1 MFSKTSL
8 NIDSNDNQREAS
20 QIFNQRANLIK
31 KINDLKYQ
39 LNLLNDQQIEMTS
52 VKDTSDKKIVKQ
64 SSIKNQEQDSLLFNE
79 QTTIEE
85 SFLVSFL
92 SNSVSRVEQQFGQE
106 KVGEEELTVSQ
117 RKTLIVI
124 ALIVVSGIV
133 LVSIAFEKMQEY
145 AEEHIIEVLKPILKS
160 IFGELTILGFIGTQS
175 QSGTKVKG
183 DTQVLTLQLYNR
195 GFTPDQ
201 ISIERDIQLGTV
213 YNHLTELYARGQKID
228 WKKLI
233 SKKELDLTIQQLER
247 SGEPFRLKEL
257 HEALEGKISYDRIK
271 FAIAYYHKVVV

>member
-1 MFSKTSL
+1 MITKKILLRCTFFLFITTCIWENNLVFSKTSL

-85 SFLVSFL
+85 SFLVSFS

-160 IFGELTILGFIGTQS
+160 IFGELTILGFIGKHDNYFS
-175 QSGTKVKG
+175 SSE
-183 DTQVLTLQLYNR
+183 
-195 GFTPDQ
+195 
-201 ISIERDIQLGTV
+201 I
-213 YNHLTELYARGQKID
+213 
-228 WKKLI
+228 
-233 SKKELDLTIQQLER
+233 
-247 SGEPFRLKEL
+247 
-257 HEALEGKISYDRIK
+257 
-271 FAIAYYHKVVV
+271 